1 MTVRLLSITLLA
13 LLAISACSSLK
24 VTSDYDK
31 EADFNKY
38 KDFYYLGWAEE
49 SGQLLND
56 IEKDRIEK
64 AFAAE
69 FVKRGIQ
76 FVDAEQ
82 ADAAVSLFIVV
93 DKKTSTTA
101 YTNHYGGY
109 GYGGYGG
116 YGGGYPGWGWGGG
129 QSTTTYSEH
138 DYLVGT
144 LVVDVFDAASKSL
157 VWQGVASKTITEN
170 PQKRESNIT
179 RVAQAIMANYP
190 VKSMK

>member
-1 MTVRLLSITLLA
+1 MKIKIFSIVVLSVLLFGG
-13 LLAISACSSLK
+13 CSSLK

-31 EADFNKY
+31 QTDFNQY

-49 SGQLLND
+49 SDKLLND
-56 IEKDRIEK
+56 IEKDRIEN

-69 FVKRGIQ
+69 FAKRGVV
-76 FVDAEQ
+76 FVNQDE

-93 DKKTSTTA
+93 DQKTSTTA

-109 GYGGYGG
+109 GYGGG

-129 QSTTTYSEH
+129 QSTTTYSEQ

-144 LVVDVFDAASKSL
+144 IVVDVFDVASKSL
-157 VWQGVASKTITEN
+157 VWQGVASKTISEN
-170 PQKRESNIT
+170 PQKRESNIAK
-179 RVAQAIMANYP
+179 VAAAVMANYP
-190 VKSMK
+190 VAPKE

>member
-1 MTVRLLSITLLA
+1 MTFRLLSIA
-13 LLAISACSSLK
+13 LLAMLVLSACSSLK

-64 AFAAE
+64 AFGAE
-69 FVKRGIQ
+69 FIKRGIQ

-101 YTNHYGGY
+101 YTNHHGGY
-109 GYGGYGG
+109 GYG
-116 YGGGYPGWGWGGG
+116 YGGGMAYPGWGWGGG
-129 QSTTTYSEH
+129 MSTTTYSEN

-144 LVVDVFDAASKSL
+144 LVVDVYDVESKQL

-190 VKSMK
+190 VKPPK